1 MTEQE
6 EEFLHLAICIK
17 NMNSSWRIL
26 QELKM
31 QKTTP
36 TLINAAFQFALIE
49 YSKSYKT
56 SFGKTLDKKGKQRKY
71 LLDTQFIPEEYLE
84 LHKRILIAR
93 DQLHAHS
100 DLTLLEANVY
110 VIDSEYGKS
119 VNYSSNI
126 IYGTEEFENIEL
138 IIDLIE
144 RTVDV
149 LYKKEKQIKQQLPL
163 N

>member
-17 NMNSSWRIL
+17 NLNSSWRIL
-26 QELKM
+26 QELKI

-36 TLINAAFQFALIE
+36 TLINVAFQFTLIE

-144 RTVDV
+144 RTVDA